1 MKHIRIPALCLVL
14 CLMLALGVSAASEY
28 VPDSFHS
35 ENVNGVQRVVK
46 TYTLPPDADPGK
58 LWEEPFTYDGFTYT
72 WAYTTREE
80 TPFQLTKEVA
90 EAQTVN
96 TEKNDLKMIL
106 EVLPNRVE
114 YDDGEYSGVL
124 FLDHT
129 SLVTEVSS
137 YEIRYTTVTDTKTIP
152 GLNSN
157 DMSYVPV
164 SSTKNG
170 MTLPLASVDWQVTA
184 TALVGDDLLPSQ
196 YQAVAT
202 YSASGA
208 YQAATGYVTTAEYK
222 GTVTASGIESIA
234 YTVVFTGEA
243 VAPVET
249 DAPAED
255 PADRQ
260 EVTGSQGLA
269 GGMNLLGILAVG
281 LVLLLIAATIV
292 AMYLLKKNIFVYVP
306 GDTTNEYRVIAKF
319 RGASRSHEIDISGV
333 TPRPEGNVAI
343 EIKQPLAKKLLGSDF
358 TIRCGEHIYTYK
370 VRRDRPSDW
379 HEFNI
384 ETHEEVRS

>member
-14 CLMLALGVSAASEY
+14 CLALALGVFAASDY
-28 VPDSFHS
+28 VPDSFHA

-46 TYTLPPDADPGK
+46 TYTLPPDADPEK
-58 LWEEPFTYDGFTYT
+58 LWEEPFTYDGFRYT

-90 EAQTVN
+90 EAQTVD
-96 TEKNDLKMIL
+96 TAKNDLNLIL
-106 EVLPNRVE
+106 EALPNRIE

-137 YEIRYTTVTDTKTIP
+137 YETRYTTVTDTKTIP
-152 GLNSN
+152 GLSSN
-157 DMSYVPV
+157 DMSYVPA

-170 MTLPLASVDWQVTA
+170 TVLPLTNVDWQVTG
-184 TALVGDDLLPSQ
+184 TALVGDDLVPSQ

-202 YSASGA
+202 YSTSGA
-208 YQAATGYVTTAEYK
+208 YQAAAGYVTTAEYK
-222 GTVTASGIESIA
+222 GTVTASGIESVA

-243 VAPVET
+243 VTPS
-249 DAPAED
+249 PAED
-255 PADRQ
+255 PAGQQ
-260 EVTGSQGLA
+260 ETTKLPGRA
-269 GGMNLLGILAVG
+269 GGMNPLSILAVG
-281 LVLLLIAATIV
+281 LGLLLITAAIV
-292 AMYLLKKNIFVYVP
+292 VMYLFKKNIFVYVP
-306 GDTTNEYRVIAKF
+306 GDTSHEYRVIAKF
-319 RGASRSHEIDISGV
+319 RGSPRSHEIDISGV

-343 EIKQPLAKKLLGSDF
+343 EIKQPLAKKLLGADF
-358 TIRCGEHIYTYK
+358 TVRCGEHIYTYK

-384 ETHEEVRS
+384 QTQEEVHF